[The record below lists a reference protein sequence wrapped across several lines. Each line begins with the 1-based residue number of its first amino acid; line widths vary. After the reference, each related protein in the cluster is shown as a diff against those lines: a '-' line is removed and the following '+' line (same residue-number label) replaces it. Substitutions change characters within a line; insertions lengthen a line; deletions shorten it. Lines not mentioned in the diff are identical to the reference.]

1 MASSS
6 REGVEHLVAAA
17 EKLSKEE
24 SFLPVL
30 PRQADSNNGSDSP
43 KCGHVTTRDSLSKDC
58 LDTKANVSFLDLRE
72 AMKANEEETIR
83 MKAPMAEKKKDS
95 EDNQKP
101 APQHRQISS
110 FTPIAPKS
118 FLGIPD
124 TPPRKQKRGSYICAH
139 YRLAKKGH
147 ICASQCVDKWV
158 QTVPV
163 GTVKIQQGDI
173 VRAVCVS
180 SERTP

>member
-83 MKAPMAEKKKDS
+83 MKALIAEKKSDS
-95 EDNQKP
+95 GDNHKS
-101 APQHRQISS
+101 APLHRQKSS
-110 FTPIAPKS
+110 YTPIAPKP
-118 FLGIPD
+118 LIGIPD
-124 TPPRKQKRGSYICAH
+124 TPPRKRKRGSYFCAH
-139 YRLAKKGH
+139 CGLAKKGH
-147 ICASQCVDKWV
+147 ICPSQCVDAWV

-163 GTVKIQQGDI
+163 GKVIIQEGDI
-173 VRAVCVS
+173 VMAVSVS